1 MKECLVSENVKGVMN
16 NEHPINHMKKGFN
29 LILFLK
35 FILLIGIVLIL
46 SINLSFVSAYSSSVV
61 QHTSTSLSANSLSG
75 SRFGS
80 SSSYISSS
88 NVYGYDRFPSASY
101 LSGQGIGLYGSMA
114 KDQCGAG
121 NGTDFLVQITP
132 FGCSPSVVRSDLLEE
147 QNVPVFCQLAATKL
161 NPLIDVEA
169 IDSITF
175 SSGSVGGGSA
185 SNQYLSGVGFHP
197 ARAALSRG
205 SSTLLNS
212 PVLSNIGYAV
222 IVLKRQPNE
231 QAMPDS
237 VRGNLTAVLRYD
249 LKNSFGIG
257 NSEFILPVID
267 DVEWNNNYNR
277 YEFWQGKGFLRAE
290 DLDENSAT
298 ITLYQGKDN
307 VLDRVILTT
316 GTTGESS
323 RDLSLPG
330 FYCLAKLNVKLL
342 GIQNPDTIAK
352 LKVDDDY
359 FDLSAGQRFLDNRCS
374 VSKITKSGA
383 SQEVSINCREDDKST
398 LLKFSISPKVS
409 LLINDILKEKIS
421 VGDYL
426 YDSADGRNYV
436 YLTSLDRDSKGKI
449 FVSLGTS
456 TTKVSNIYSLTA
468 YNTF

>member
-35 FILLIGIVLIL
+35 FTLLIGIILIL
-46 SINLSFVSAYSSSVV
+46 SIDLSVVSAYSSSVV
-61 QHTSTSLSANSLSG
+61 QSTSTSLSASSLSG
-75 SRFGS
+75 SRFSS

-114 KDQCGAG
+114 RDQCGAG
-121 NGTDFLVQITP
+121 NGTDFLVQIAP

-175 SSGSVGGGSA
+175 SSGSVGSGSA

-290 DLDENSAT
+290 DLDANSVT
-298 ITLYQGKDN
+298 IQLYQGKDN
-307 VLDRVILTT
+307 VIESVRL
-316 GTTGESS
+316 TTGESS
-323 RDLSLPG
+323 RDLYLPG

-352 LKVDDDY
+352 IKVDDDY

-374 VSKITKSGA
+374 VSKIIKNGA

-409 LLINDILKEKIS
+409 LLINDTLKEKIS

-426 YDSADGRNYV
+426 YDSADGKSFV
-436 YLTSLDRDSKGKI
+436 YL
-449 FVSLGTS
+449 
-456 TTKVSNIYSLTA
+456 
-468 YNTF
+468 